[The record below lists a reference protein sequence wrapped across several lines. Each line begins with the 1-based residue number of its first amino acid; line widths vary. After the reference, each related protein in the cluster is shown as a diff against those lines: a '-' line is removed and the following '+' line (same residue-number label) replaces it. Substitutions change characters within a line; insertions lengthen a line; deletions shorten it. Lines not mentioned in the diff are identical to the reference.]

1 MGTVVVEKENA
12 DVVRLKNTSGADVV
26 TGHLV
31 VLGGWVAIACE
42 NIASNAVG
50 AFDVSAGKVIQA
62 SNLHATLNTFATEG
76 QLVYLD
82 GSGDFADTPAPGY
95 NAVGT
100 LISDKASGV
109 IRFLKFSRAI
119 SANDPVAISGTPTD
133 NDTLKYVISTGKWTI
148 VAV

>member
-1 MGTVVVEKENA
+1 MATVFVEKEDA
-12 DVVRLKNTSGADVV
+12 DVVRLRNTSGADVV
-26 TGHLV
+26 TNQLV
-31 VLGGWVAIACE
+31 VIGGWVAVACE
-42 NIASNAVG
+42 NIDSNAVG

-62 SNLHATLNTFATEG
+62 SNLHASLNTFATEG
-76 QLVYLD
+76 QLVYQD

-109 IRFLKFSRAI
+109 IRFLKFARAI
-119 SANDPVAISGTPTD
+119 PANSPIVISGTPTD
-133 NDTLKYVISTGKWTI
+133 NDTLKFVASTGLWTI